1 MTLKPTSTHTFAIQR
16 NQEMRLLGAAI
27 FLPPEVI
34 EPFVAG
40 GNIEKITYNLK
51 PVPEGVL
58 IEIGGGYN
66 E

>member
-1 MTLKPTSTHTFAIQR
+1 MALKPDSTKTFAIQR

-51 PVPEGVL
+51 PVPEGII
-58 IEIGGGYN
+58 IEILGWLH